1 MAAHPQ
7 PERLAQVGR
16 SAGGLARVASGTAE
30 ELLDALTMVGDH
42 GTQRAV
48 DDAVDALAG
57 RLREVAVD
65 GSELALVL
73 GAHAPARSGSR
84 LPTGRAAEVRW

>member
-16 SAGGLARVASGTAE
+16 AAGNLGRVAAGTAE

-48 DDAVDALAG
+48 DEAVDAVAG
-57 RLREVAVD
+57 GLRSVAAE
-65 GSELALVL
+65 GMELALVL
-73 GAHAPARSGSR
+73 GANATARSTSPSPAG
-84 LPTGRAAEVRW
+84 PAAEARR